1 MVMVLALV
9 TVLMGDAAKPSP
21 TPKATSA
28 TPPSAGA
35 NVSVDD
41 FVALSYDDGAG
52 HKLPYRLFSPRGY
65 DPKGTYPLVVFLHG
79 AGGRGTDNR
88 AQITDQAA
96 PLVFVQ
102 PANQAKWPVFM
113 VAPQCPPDQQWVDMP
128 WGAPSG
134 KGKQPVAAT
143 WPTRAAMNLIDR
155 LQSDYPA
162 IDARRLY
169 VTGMSMGGYGTWDAV
184 VRNPTKWKAAVMVCG
199 GYDELAIGSIAQ
211 AHLPIWAFHAA
222 DDPTVPVG
230 RSREMIAA
238 LRARGATA
246 RYTEYPASEHHGHFS
261 WRPAYAD
268 PQLLPWM
275 FGPARGDATPGAET
289 KRK

>member
-21 TPKATSA
+21 TPKTATATS
-28 TPPSAGA
+28 PSVAA
-35 NVSVDD
+35 SASVDD

-52 HKLPYRLFSPRGY
+52 HKLPYRLFIPRGY
-65 DPKGTYPLVVFLHG
+65 DPEGTYPLVVFLHG

-102 PANQAKWPVFM
+102 PGNQARWPAFM

-128 WGAPSG
+128 WGTPSG
-134 KGKQPVAAT
+134 KGKQPVAVT
-143 WPTRAAMNLIDR
+143 WPMRAAMNLIDR
-155 LQSDYPA
+155 LQNDYPA

-169 VTGMSMGGYGTWDAV
+169 VTGMSMGGYGTWDAA
-184 VRNPTKWKAAVMVCG
+184 VRHPTKWKAAVTVCG
-199 GYDELAIGSIAQ
+199 GYDELTIGPIVQ
-211 AHLPIWAFHAA
+211 ARLPIWAFHAA

-238 LRARGATA
+238 LRARGATP

-275 FGPARGDATPGAET
+275 FGPAGGDATPSGAT